1 MVVPKLGIYGRFRQN
16 GSGRLADFHAVCGN
30 DVAERVFCDG
40 VFCIFFG
47 SIQRNETNLCNA
59 VILVFVI
66 LIKAFVA
73 AGAQLGHAVL
83 HGNVK
88 DFRFTVE
95 FLLAQIL
102 LANSTMTMA
111 TTIKSSDMVKPAFPF
126 LLFFK
131 LFISREKFMRFA
143 PEKNIETVKQYKSF

>member
-16 GSGRLADFHAVCGN
+16 GSCRLADRHAVCGN
-30 DVAERVFCDG
+30 DIAERVFCDG
-40 VFCIFFG
+40 VFRIFFG

-59 VILVFVI
+59 VNLVFIV

-73 AGAQLGHAVL
+73 AGAQFGHAVL

-102 LANSTMTMA
+102 LNRHKRENRHGKQHDDDGHDDQKLGHGKAGFSL
-111 TTIKSSDMVKPAFPF
+111 SSIFQTLPIP
-126 LLFFK
+126 
-131 LFISREKFMRFA
+131 
-143 PEKNIETVKQYKSF
+143 

>member
-16 GSGRLADFHAVCGN
+16 GSCRLADRHAVCGN

-40 VFCIFFG
+40 VFRIFFG

-59 VILVFVI
+59 VFLVFIV

-73 AGAQLGHAVL
+73 AGAQLGHAIL
-83 HGNVK
+83 RGNVK
-88 DFRFTVE
+88 DLRFTVE

-102 LANSTMTMA
+102 LNRHKRENRHGKQHDDDGHDDQKLGHGKAGFPL
-111 TTIKSSDMVKPAFPF
+111 SSVFQTLHIP
-126 LLFFK
+126 
-131 LFISREKFMRFA
+131 
-143 PEKNIETVKQYKSF
+143 

>member
-16 GSGRLADFHAVCGN
+16 GSCRLADRHTVCGN

-40 VFCIFFG
+40 IFRIFFG

-59 VILVFVI
+59 VILVFVV

-73 AGAQLGHAVL
+73 AGAQLGHAIL
-83 HGNVK
+83 RGNVK

-95 FLLAQIL
+95 FLLAQVL
-102 LANSTMTMA
+102 LNRHKRENRHGKQHDDDGHNNQKLGHGKAG
-111 TTIKSSDMVKPAFPF
+111 FPF
-126 LLFFK
+126 YSIFQILH
-131 LFISREKFMRFA
+131 I
-143 PEKNIETVKQYKSF
+143 P

>member
-16 GSGRLADFHAVCGN
+16 GSCRLAERHTVCGN

-40 VFCIFFG
+40 VFRIFFG

-59 VILVFVI
+59 VNLVFIV

-73 AGAQLGHAVL
+73 AGAQLGHAIL

-88 DFRFTVE
+88 DLRFTVE

-102 LANSTMTMA
+102 LNRHKRENRHGKQHDDDGHNNQKLGHGKAG
-111 TTIKSSDMVKPAFPF
+111 F
-126 LLFFK
+126 LLSSIFQT
-131 LFISREKFMRFA
+131 LPI
-143 PEKNIETVKQYKSF
+143 P

>member
-16 GSGRLADFHAVCGN
+16 GSCRLADRHTVCGN
-30 DVAERVFCDG
+30 DIAERVFCDG
-40 VFCIFFG
+40 VFRIFFG
-47 SIQRNETNLCNA
+47 SIQRNETNLFNA
-59 VILVFVI
+59 VFLVFIV

-73 AGAQLGHAVL
+73 AGAQLGHAIL

-102 LANSTMTMA
+102 LNRHKRENRHGKQHDDDGHNNQKLGHGKAGFPL
-111 TTIKSSDMVKPAFPF
+111 SSVFQILRIP
-126 LLFFK
+126 
-131 LFISREKFMRFA
+131 
-143 PEKNIETVKQYKSF
+143 